1 MTTSAPN
8 LESRAPHRTPLYERH
23 VALGGR
29 MVDFGG
35 WELPQQYTSIR
46 DEHIAVRKVAGLF
59 DISHMG
65 RLYVEGSA
73 AEAYLQSLFTN
84 DLSKLEPGH
93 AMYTL
98 MCKEDGGVID
108 DLVAY
113 REARDRFL
121 VVVNAANR
129 EKDVAWM
136 RQHLDPAVS
145 MVDRTAEVSL
155 IAFQGPRAADL
166 LPAGSTDTKDIPY
179 FGFRPGEVAGV
190 KVLMSRTGY
199 TGEDGFE
206 LFIDSEH
213 VGLVWD
219 AILEAGNFAGVLPAG
234 LGARDATRLEAALR
248 LYGNDMDE
256 TVNPYEAGL
265 GWTVKL
271 EKGEFVGRSALVKV
285 REQGPRRTLIG
296 LKTEPGSIP
305 RHGAAVSSDGRR
317 AGVVTSGTHSFF
329 LGHPIALAMVEVALF
344 RVGDKVA
351 VEVRGREA
359 PAEVVKL
366 PFYRG
371 SARTAL
377 PHRPRPEP
385 RPQSARGK
393 EGEES
398 HG

>member
-1 MTTSAPN
+1 MTMSALSLAASAP
-8 LESRAPHRTPLYERH
+8 RRTALYDRH

-46 DEHIAVRKVAGLF
+46 DEHFAVRRVAGLF

-65 RLYVEGSA
+65 RLVVEGDG
-73 AEAYLQSLFTN
+73 AEQYLQRLLTN
-84 DLSKLEPGH
+84 DFAPLAPGH
-93 AMYTL
+93 AIYTL

-108 DLVAY
+108 DLVVY

-129 EKDVAWM
+129 EKDSAWM
-136 RQHLDPAVS
+136 RKHIPGGVS
-145 MVDRTAEVSL
+145 MEDHTQDLSL
-155 IAFQGPRAADL
+155 IAYQGPRAHAL
-166 LPAGSTDTKDIPY
+166 LPRGSSETDDIPY
-179 FGFRPGEVAGV
+179 FGFRPGNVAGV
-190 KVLMSRTGY
+190 SALVSRTGY

-206 LFIDSEH
+206 LFVESGR
-213 VGLVWD
+213 VGEVWD
-219 AILEAGNFAGVLPAG
+219 AILAEGKAEGVLPAG

-271 EKGEFVGRSALVKV
+271 GKGDFIGRDALATVK
-285 REQGPRRTLIG
+285 EQGPRRSLVG
-296 LKTEPGSIP
+296 LKTEAGNIP
-305 RHGAAVSSDGRR
+305 RHGAAVSQGGRR

-329 LGHPIALAMVEVALF
+329 LGHPIALAMVEGPSL
-344 RVGDKVA
+344 RVGEQVT

-371 SARTAL
+371 SAR
-377 PHRPRPEP
+377 
-385 RPQSARGK
+385 SAVAPAK
-393 EGEES
+393 S
-398 HG
+398 

>member
-1 MTTSAPN
+1 
-8 LESRAPHRTPLYERH
+8 
-23 VALGGR
+23 

-46 DEHIAVRKVAGLF
+46 DEHLAVRRVAGLF

-65 RLYVEGSA
+65 RLYVEGAPA
-73 AEAYLQSLFTN
+73 ATYLQRLFTN
-84 DLSKLEPGH
+84 DIAKLDPGH

-98 MCKEDGGVID
+98 MCQEDGGVID
-108 DLVAY
+108 DLVVY
-113 REARDRFL
+113 REAPDRFL

-136 RQHLDPAVS
+136 SEHLDPGVTMA
-145 MVDRTAEVSL
+145 DRTAEVSL
-155 IAFQGPRAADL
+155 IAFQGPRSAEL
-166 LPAGSTDTKDIPY
+166 LPKGTTGTDDIPY
-179 FGFRPGEVAGV
+179 FGFRPGELAGIP
-190 KVLMSRTGY
+190 VLMARTGY

-206 LFIDSEH
+206 LFIDSKR
-213 VGLVWD
+213 VGAAWD
-219 AILEAGNFAGVLPAG
+219 AILEAGTPSGVLPAG

-248 LYGNDMDE
+248 LYGNDMDQ

-271 EKGEFVGRSALVKV
+271 EKGEFVGRRALAKV
-285 REQGPRRTLIG
+285 RQEGPRRTLIG

-305 RHGAAVSSDGRR
+305 RHGATVRRDGDR

-329 LGHPIALAMVEVALF
+329 LGYPIALAMVEVPSF

-359 PAEVVKL
+359 PAEIVKL

-371 SARTAL
+371 SARSATA
-377 PHRPRPEP
+377 PAK
-385 RPQSARGK
+385 S
-393 EGEES
+393 
-398 HG
+398 

>member
-1 MTTSAPN
+1 
-8 LESRAPHRTPLYERH
+8 
-23 VALGGR
+23 

-46 DEHIAVRKVAGLF
+46 DEHLAVRKVAGLF

-65 RLYVEGSA
+65 RLYVEGPG

-84 DLSKLEPGH
+84 DIAKLDPGH

-108 DLVAY
+108 DLVVY
-113 REARDRFL
+113 REGRDRFV

-136 RQHLDPAVS
+136 REHLEAGVS

-155 IAFQGPRAADL
+155 IAFQGPRSAEL
-166 LPAGSTDTKDIPY
+166 LPEGSTDTEAIPY
-179 FGFRPGEVAGV
+179 FGFRPGEIAGIQ
-190 KVLMSRTGY
+190 VLMSRTGY

-206 LFIDSEH
+206 FFVDADQ
-213 VGLVWD
+213 VGRAWD
-219 AILEAGNFAGVLPAG
+219 AILEAGAPSGVLPAG

-285 REQGPRRTLIG
+285 REQGPQRTLIG
-296 LKTEPGSIP
+296 LKTEAGSIP
-305 RHGAAVSSDGRR
+305 RHGAAVIGDGRR

-329 LGHPIALAMVEVALF
+329 LGHPIALAMVEVPSF

-359 PAEVVKL
+359 QAEVVKL

-371 SARTAL
+371 SAR
-377 PHRPRPEP
+377 
-385 RPQSARGK
+385 SAIAPAK
-393 EGEES
+393 S
-398 HG
+398 

>member
-1 MTTSAPN
+1 
-8 LESRAPHRTPLYERH
+8 
-23 VALGGR
+23 

-46 DEHIAVRKVAGLF
+46 DEHLAVRKVAGLF

-65 RLYVEGSA
+65 RLEVEGAHADS
-73 AEAYLQSLFTN
+73 YLQRLFTN
-84 DLSKLEPGH
+84 DLAKLDPGH
-93 AMYTL
+93 AIYTL

-108 DLVAY
+108 DLVVY
-113 REARDRFL
+113 REAQDRFL
-121 VVVNAANR
+121 IVVNATNR

-136 RQHLDPAVS
+136 REHLATGVYLT
-145 MVDRTAEVSL
+145 DRTKEVSL
-155 IAFQGPRAADL
+155 IALQGPRAEAL
-166 LPAGSTDTKDIPY
+166 LPVGSTPTDAIPY
-179 FGFRPGEVAGV
+179 FGFRSGKVAGITT
-190 KVLMSRTGY
+190 LISRTGY

-206 LFIDSEH
+206 LFVESDQ
-213 VGLVWD
+213 VGQVWD
-219 AILEAGNFAGVLPAG
+219 AILDAGKPSGVLPAG

-271 EKGEFVGRSALVKV
+271 AKGDFVGRDALAKIQ
-285 REQGPRRTLIG
+285 QGGARRTLIG
-296 LKTEPGSIP
+296 LKTAAGSIP
-305 RHGAAVSSDGRR
+305 RHGAAVVSQGRR

-329 LGHPIALAMVEVALF
+329 LGHPIALAMVEVPSF
-344 RVGDKVA
+344 PVGDTVA

-371 SARTAL
+371 SAR
-377 PHRPRPEP
+377 
-385 RPQSARGK
+385 SAVSPAK
-393 EGEES
+393 T
-398 HG
+398 

>member
-1 MTTSAPN
+1 
-8 LESRAPHRTPLYERH
+8 
-23 VALGGR
+23 

-46 DEHIAVRKVAGLF
+46 DEHLAVRQVAGLF

-65 RLYVEGSA
+65 RLVVEGA
-73 AEAYLQSLFTN
+73 GAEPYLQTLFTN
-84 DLSKLEPGH
+84 DIAPVAPGH
-93 AMYTL
+93 AIYTL

-108 DLVAY
+108 DLVVY
-113 REARDRFL
+113 REAKDRFL

-136 RQHLDPAVS
+136 RKHLLAGVS
-145 MVDRTAEVSL
+145 MEDRTKEMSL
-155 IAFQGPRAADL
+155 IAFQGPRAHAL
-166 LPAGSTDTKDIPY
+166 LPKGSSATDDIPY
-179 FGFRPGEVAGV
+179 FGFGPGKVAGISA
-190 KVLMSRTGY
+190 LISRTGY

-206 LFIDSEH
+206 LFVDSSR
-213 VGLVWD
+213 VGDVWD
-219 AILEAGNFAGVLPAG
+219 AILADGKSAGVLPAG

-271 EKGEFVGRSALVKV
+271 GKGEFIGRDALAKVK
-285 REQGPRRTLIG
+285 EQGPKRNLVG
-296 LKTEPGSIP
+296 LKTEAGSIP
-305 RHGAAVSSDGRR
+305 RHGAAVSRDGGR

-329 LGHPIALAMVEVALF
+329 LGHPIALAIVEVPSL
-344 RVGDKVA
+344 RVGEKVS

-371 SARTAL
+371 SAR
-377 PHRPRPEP
+377 
-385 RPQSARGK
+385 SAVAK
-393 EGEES
+393 S
-398 HG
+398 

>member
-1 MTTSAPN
+1 
-8 LESRAPHRTPLYERH
+8 
-23 VALGGR
+23 

-46 DEHIAVRKVAGLF
+46 DEHLAVRKVAGLF

-65 RLYVEGSA
+65 RLEVGGA
-73 AEAYLQSLFTN
+73 GAEAYLQRLFTN
-84 DLSKLEPGH
+84 DLAKLDPGH
-93 AMYTL
+93 AIYTL
-98 MCKEDGGVID
+98 MCKADGGVID
-108 DLVAY
+108 DLVVY
-113 REARDRFL
+113 RKASDGFL
-121 VVVNAANR
+121 IVVNAANR

-136 RQHLDPAVS
+136 RDHLAAGVS
-145 MVDRTAEVSL
+145 FADRTSELSL
-155 IAFQGPRAADL
+155 IALQGPRAQAL
-166 LPAGSTDTKDIPY
+166 LPQGSSPTDDIPY
-179 FGFRPGEVAGV
+179 FGFDAGNVAGIPA
-190 KVLMSRTGY
+190 LISRTGY

-206 LFIDSEH
+206 LFVESDQ

-219 AILEAGNFAGVLPAG
+219 AILEAGQSSGVLPAG

-271 EKGEFVGRSALVKV
+271 DKGDFVGRDSLAKI
-285 REQGPRRTLIG
+285 RQDGARRTLIG
-296 LKTEPGSIP
+296 LTTNAGSIP
-305 RHGAAVSSDGRR
+305 RHGAAVMSQGRR

-329 LGHPIALAMVEVALF
+329 LGHPIALAMVEVPSF
-344 RVGDKVA
+344 PIGDMVA

-371 SARTAL
+371 SAR
-377 PHRPRPEP
+377 
-385 RPQSARGK
+385 SAISSAK
-393 EGEES
+393 T
-398 HG
+398 